1 MFPCSCSLGTMS
13 LCFHC
18 SMFLGYY
25 VLLSYVPSLLCSLGP
40 MFPGYYVH
48 WVLCSM
54 RTMFTGSYVSS
65 VLCSLGTMFPGQ
77 YVVLCL
83 SYVPSVLCSLG
94 TMLYYVCPTFPESSY
109 VPWVLSSLCT
119 MFPGSYVVL
128 CWSYFP
134 FVLCSLGPM
143 LYYVGP
149 TFPLYYVPWVLCCTM
164 LVLLSLCTMFTGS
177 YVVLCWSYF
186 PSVLCSLGP
195 MLYYVGPTFP
205 LYYVP
210 WVLCCTMLV
219 LLSLCTMF
227 TGSYVVLCWS
237 YVPSVLCSLGTMFPL
252 YYVPWVLC
260 SLCTMFRWSYVFIV
274 LFSWVL
280 CSQCRV
286 FLGICFKG
294 PMLLGPYGPIIPCS
308 QCPMF
313 PLCSQ
318 NPTFLVPCVH
328 KVLCSHRSMFLC
340 MFTIS
345 CVSKRFPG
353 RSHCPAAA

>member
-1 MFPCSCSLGTMS
+1 
-13 LCFHC
+13 
-18 SMFLGYY
+18 
-25 VLLSYVPSLLCSLGP
+25 
-40 MFPGYYVH
+40 
-48 WVLCSM
+48 
-54 RTMFTGSYVSS
+54 MFTGSYVPC
-65 VLCSLGTMFPGQ
+65 VLCSLGLMFPLY
-77 YVVLCL
+77 YVLW
-83 SYVPSVLCSLG
+83 VLCSLG
-94 TMLYYVCPTFPESSY
+94 NMLYYVCPTFPLYY
-109 VPWVLSSLCT
+109 VPWVLCCT
-119 MFPGSYVVL
+119 MFVLRSLRVAMFPGYYLPS
-128 CWSYFP
+128 
-134 FVLCSLGPM
+134 VLCSLGPM

-164 LVLLSLCTMFTGS
+164 LVLLSLCTMFPGS

-219 LLSLCTMF
+219 LLSLCTMFPGSYVVLCWSYFPSVLCSLGPMLYYVGPTFPLYYVHWVLCSLCTMF